1 MKTRLFA
8 LVVCVAMLIASFAT
22 VASAEGL
29 TYQGEITFYAQAL
42 TPLEATETNPNPPT
56 AFWQVE
62 EAWEAANP
70 GIDIVFLESVS
81 AGTDY
86 ATWLKTKMAGGNAP
100 DIFWCHA
107 SNFHGGQYPAGS
119 YVELSEI
126 LQRPNKYVEG
136 NEHWIDM
143 FPDMVNNANAG
154 PNGEQP
160 VINADYVGT
169 AVYYNADLFEAAGI
183 NMADYGEDVCWSEY
197 VDICEKLLANGTTP
211 WAFSF
216 GNNADDTAYVNWFTR
231 LFNTNFYY
239 NDFDALSVTN
249 PDKTTL
255 TAAEVMVGFKNGYFG
270 VDNEKWMAWWPIF
283 KEQVDKYMPAD
294 CVSAASTRDTVA
306 SQFYTGQI
314 AMLWEGS
321 WAPNNFEAA
330 AVEFPIGSFPFP
342 YMDSAYSEY
351 ATDKMISGCVG
362 GPYAAFQY
370 AISSEKANS
379 TMTEEKLEACIDWL
393 MFATEPANCSLVC
406 NDNGS
411 FIPTVAGSVPSEANA
426 GLVALLNGDAHVV
439 DDGTVTFSGTAFMDL
454 YYRTFQQYLAGS
466 ITLEEAKDE
475 LRDDMWETVDT
486 YIEDHELEEFVEQYT
501 TK

>member
-1 MKTRLFA
+1 MKKTRLFA
-8 LVVCVAMLIASFAT
+8 MMVCVVMLLASFAA
-22 VASAEGL
+22 VASAEEL

-42 TPLEATETNPNPPT
+42 TPLEASETNPNPPT

-62 EAWEAANP
+62 EAWEAMHP

-81 AGTDY
+81 AGQDY
-86 ATWLKTKMAGGNAP
+86 STWLKTKMAGGQAP
-100 DIFWCHA
+100 DIFWTHA
-107 SNFHGGQYPAGS
+107 SQINGGLYPQGCN
-119 YVELSEI
+119 VELSEI

-143 FPDMVNNANAG
+143 FPELVINANAG

-169 AVYYNADLFEAAGI
+169 AVYYNVRLFEQAGI
-183 NMADYGEDVCWSEY
+183 DMAEYGEDINWSEY
-197 VDICEKLLANGTTP
+197 CDICEKLLAAGITP

-216 GNNADDTAYVNWFTR
+216 GNNTDDTSYINWFTR

-239 NDFDALSVTN
+239 NDFAELSVTN
-249 PDKTTL
+249 PDKETL
-255 TAAEVMVGFKNGYFG
+255 TSAEVMVAFKNGYFG
-270 VDNEKWMAWWPIF
+270 VDNEKWMAWWPIM

-294 CVSAASTRDTVA
+294 SISAASTRDTVA
-306 SQFYTGQI
+306 SQFYTEKI

-330 AVEFPIGSFPFP
+330 DVQFEIGSFPFP
-342 YMDSAYSEY
+342 YMDSEYSEY
-351 ATDKMISGCVG
+351 GTDKMISGCVG

-370 AISSEKANS
+370 AISSQKANS
-379 TMTEEKLEACIDWL
+379 TMTDEKLEACIDWL
-393 MFATEPANCSLVC
+393 MFITEPDNCSLVC

-439 DDGTVTFSGTAFMDL
+439 DDGMVTFSGSAFADL

-466 ITLEEAKDE
+466 ITLDEAKDE
-475 LRDDMWETVDT
+475 LRDDLEETIDE
-486 YIEDHELEEFVEQYT
+486 YIENNDLEDFVAQYT
-501 TK
+501 K